1 VTKNIGELILPIEVR
16 TSIHRLSKN
25 IIPENHIFSA
35 SVVAFLSG
43 YIYN

>member
-16 TSIHRLSKN
+16 TSIHTLSKN
-25 IIPENHIFSA
+25 ITPENYIFSA
-35 SVVAFLSG
+35 SVAFLSG